1 MSTSAWVAAH
11 FTVTAGGR
19 LPVRALRDGVQSRC
33 TTAPRSPALP
43 VRDAAASPGFR
54 SPNQGS
60 RVRLPGK
67 LPGAFLSKLPHAE
80 ADLAVV
86 ASGSGPAGVQPVS
99 GLACS
104 RAGLSMSGEG
114 MKDLCVETSRPGD
127 STPVSRAPAARTWPR
142 CTLMCSWPP
151 VAVLLADAWP
161 NPSGAG
167 NSPRRSPAERRSHAA
182 CARDRR
188 VPRHR
193 TRPGG

>member
-1 MSTSAWVAAH
+1 MSTSGWVAAH
-11 FTVTAGGR
+11 FTLTAGGG
-19 LPVRALRDGVQSRC
+19 LPVRALRDGVPSRR
-33 TTAPRSPALP
+33 TTAPRLPALA
-43 VRDAAASPGFR
+43 RAGCGRIAGFR
-54 SPNQGS
+54 SPEPRITGEIAGETAGS
-60 RVRLPGK
+60 LPVQT
-67 LPGAFLSKLPHAE
+67 PHAE

-86 ASGSGPAGVQPVS
+86 ASGSGSAGVQPVS

-127 STPVSRAPAARTWPR
+127 SAPVSRAPAARTWTR
-142 CTLMCSWPP
+142 CTLMCSRPL

>member
-1 MSTSAWVAAH
+1 MSSSAWVAAH
-11 FTVTAGGR
+11 FTLTAGGG
-19 LPVRALRDGVQSRC
+19 LPVRALRDGVPSRC
-33 TTAPRSPALP
+33 TTAPRLPALP
-43 VRDAAASPGFR
+43 RARCGRIAGFR

-60 RVRLPGK
+60 PARLPGK

-86 ASGSGPAGVQPVS
+86 VSGSGSAGVQPVS

-114 MKDLCVETSRPGD
+114 MKDPLCGDVSPWRSRPREQG
-127 STPVSRAPAARTWPR
+127 ARSPN
-142 CTLMCSWPP
+142 LASLHIDVQSAL
-151 VAVLLADAWP
+151 VAVVLADAWP

>member
-1 MSTSAWVAAH
+1 MSSSAWVAAH
-11 FTVTAGGR
+11 FTLTAVGG
-19 LPVRALRDGVQSRC
+19 LPVRALRDGVPSRC
-33 TTAPRSPALP
+33 TTAPRLPALP
-43 VRDAAASPGFR
+43 RAGCGRIAGFR

-60 RVRLPGK
+60 PVRLPGK

-86 ASGSGPAGVQPVS
+86 ASGSGSAGVQLVS

-127 STPVSRAPAARTWPR
+127 SAPVSKAPAARTWPR
-142 CTLMCSWPP
+142 CTLMCSRPL

-167 NSPRRSPAERRSHAA
+167 NSPR
-182 CARDRR
+182 
-188 VPRHR
+188 
-193 TRPGG
+193 